1 MTENISDEIQFQR
14 DYYSKT
20 ATIYDDMH
28 VKANEKDEH
37 FFALTFM
44 IAALDY
50 FEIQSILDIGS
61 GTGRAIQYIKG
72 KKPEL
77 RVVGIEPAKELRQI
91 GYDKGLTEIEL
102 ASGDAT
108 KLQFSDSEFDLVCEF
123 GALHHIKHPELAV
136 SEMLRVAKKAI
147 LISDGNNF
155 GQGSFLAR
163 IIKQLINAFGLWSV
177 ADFIKT
183 KGKGYSL
190 SEGDGLAYSYS
201 VFNDYKQIQ
210 AQCKNIHLLNT
221 IDGHIN
227 PYRTA
232 SHITLLGIK

>member
-20 ATIYDDMH
+20 ATAYDDMH
-28 VKANEKDEH
+28 VNANEKDEH

-61 GTGRAIQYIKG
+61 GSGRAIQYIKRR
-72 KKPEL
+72 KPEL
-77 RVVGIEPAKELRQI
+77 RVVGIEPVKELRQI
-91 GYDKGLTEIEL
+91 GHDKGLTEIEL
-102 ASGDAT
+102 IDGDAT
-108 KLQFSDSEFDLVCEF
+108 KLQFSDSEFDLVCVF
-123 GALHHIKHPELAV
+123 GALHHIKRSELAV
-136 SEMLRVAKKAI
+136 SEMLRVAKKSI
-147 LISDGNNF
+147 LISDSNNF

-232 SHITLLGIK
+232 IHIALLIVK

>member
-1 MTENISDEIQFQR
+1 MVENISNEIQFQR

-20 ATIYDDMH
+20 ANAYDDMH
-28 VKANEKDEH
+28 VDTSEKDEH

-61 GTGRAIQYIKG
+61 GTGRAIHYMKM

-77 RVVGIEPAKELRQI
+77 HIVGIEPVKELRQI
-91 GYDKGLTEIEL
+91 GYDKGLTKNEL
-102 ASGDAT
+102 FDGDAT

-123 GALHHIKHPELAV
+123 GVLHHIKRHELAV

-147 LISDGNNF
+147 FISDSNNF

-163 IIKQLINAFGLWSV
+163 IIKQLINAFGLWGV

-183 KGKGYSL
+183 KGKGYTI

-201 VFNDYKQIQ
+201 VFSDYKQIQ

-221 IDGHIN
+221 KDGYIN
-227 PYRTA
+227 PYKTA
-232 SHITLLGIK
+232 SHIAVLGVK